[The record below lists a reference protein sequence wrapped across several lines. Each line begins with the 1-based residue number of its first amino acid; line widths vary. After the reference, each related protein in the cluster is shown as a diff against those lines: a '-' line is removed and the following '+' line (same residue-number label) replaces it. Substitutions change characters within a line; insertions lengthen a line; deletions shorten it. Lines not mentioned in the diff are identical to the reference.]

1 MTELSKIF
9 ILPETRQDI
18 QNYVSNVKLNILNG
32 ENDPLKVLKN
42 IKVLVSIC
50 DELANDIEIKEL
62 IQNEADKFAEKTIE
76 IHGCKF
82 TKSERA
88 EWEFSECN
96 DSELRILENALFQT
110 KAEIKRRQDFLK
122 VIPDNFVNMETGE
135 VINQATKKS
144 KSIISVTLK

>member
-42 IKVLVSIC
+42 LKVLENII
-50 DELANDIEIKEL
+50 DELKNDSEIKEL

-76 IHGCKF
+76 IYGAKI
-82 TKSERA
+82 TKSERT
-88 EWEFSECN
+88 EWDFSECN
-96 DSELRILENALFQT
+96 DSELSKLENALFQT
-110 KAEIKRRQDFLK
+110 KAEIKRRQYFLK
-122 VIPDNFVNMETGE
+122 VCPSNFVNMETGE